1 MTRRPATRRA
11 TASLNV
17 QNPRVVRWLFEK
29 FHGTW
34 LGPTRT
40 PQTRELRSESAELKS
55 GRAEFQDGER
65 FFRHFHGR
73 LQHDDLRGKD
83 VLDVGCGFGGRAL
96 YYAEVCGAAS
106 VHGVEVTNE
115 VVERCRRLA
124 SELGSSNAS
133 FSIGHAESL
142 PFGEGTFDAVV
153 SFDVLEHCDDP
164 RAAVAEIARVLRP
177 SGRAWNVFPTYKGAR
192 SSHLSYITDVPLLHR
207 IFHPD
212 TLIAVANEL
221 LEREPSEIRPGLQP
235 HPSWTSLG
243 HYTLPRLNGMTLAE
257 ARTIFARTPS
267 LSCEPFIV
275 TPVVDPQLSWRQM
288 KAAMGSSRLAA
299 GIVFAAAHT
308 LAGWQR
314 LLPLPEFL
322 VQNIAVC
329 ATKLQ
334 LSGVDDDEILSAAVG
349 SQAGSLS
356 DLR

>member
-1 MTRRPATRRA
+1 MTDRVVTRRA

-17 QNPRVVRWLFEK
+17 QNPRVVRWLFDK
-29 FHGTW
+29 SRGTW

-40 PQTRELRSESAELKS
+40 PQTTELRSDGAGLKS

-65 FFRHFHGR
+65 FFRHFHGG
-73 LQHDDLRGKD
+73 LQHADLRGND

-124 SELGSSNAS
+124 SELGSSKTT
-133 FSIGHAESL
+133 FSVGRAEDL
-142 PFGEGTFDAVV
+142 PFREGTFDAVV

-164 RAAVAEIARVLRP
+164 RAAVGEIARVLRP
-177 SGRAWNVFPTYKGAR
+177 NGRTWNVFPTYKGAR
-192 SSHLSYITDVPLLHR
+192 SSHLAYISDVPLLHR

-212 TLIAVANEL
+212 TLIDIANEL
-221 LEREPSEIRPGLQP
+221 LEGEPSEIRPGLQP
-235 HPSWTSLG
+235 RPSWTSLG

-257 ARTIFARTPS
+257 ARTIFTGTS
-267 LSCEPFIV
+267 GLSCERFIV
-275 TPVVDPQLSWRQM
+275 TPVVDPQLSWQQM
-288 KAAMGSSRLAA
+288 KTAVGSSRLAA
-299 GIVFAAAHT
+299 AIVFAAAHT

-314 LLPLPEFL
+314 FLPLPEFL

-329 ATKLQ
+329 ATKR
-334 LSGVDDDEILSAAVG
+334 A
-349 SQAGSLS
+349 
-356 DLR
+356 